1 VLRVPARP
9 REPSGSLFATERSP
23 TR

>member
-9 REPSGSLFATERSP
+9 RKPSGSLFATERSP